1 MAPRT
6 TTLMVEQDEEI
17 QTAVAALLDVAV
29 AVRRTGS
36 TAMLHCQMCGR
47 QDENHTETCPVPAL
61 EQWLFDAAKADA
73 EERALL
79 KAWGEL
85 AVNPN

>member
-1 MAPRT
+1 MAPQ
-6 TTLMVEQDEEI
+6 TTLVVAQDEGIE
-17 QTAVAALLDVAV
+17 TAVAALLDVAV

-36 TAMLHCQMCGR
+36 TAMLHCKMCGR
-47 QDENHTETCPVPAL
+47 QDDNHTETCPIPAL
-61 EQWLFDAAKADA
+61 EQWLFDAAKADS

-79 KAWGEL
+79 KAWHEL